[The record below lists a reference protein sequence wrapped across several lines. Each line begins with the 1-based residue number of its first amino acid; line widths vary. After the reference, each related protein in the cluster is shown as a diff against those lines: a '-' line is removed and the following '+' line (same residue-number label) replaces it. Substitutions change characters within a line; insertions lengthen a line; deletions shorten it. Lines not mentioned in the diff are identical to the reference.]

1 MEDKPSQALRYGR
14 WKSSMWLAIDAVKK
28 GDADV
33 AVSGGNTGALMAMSK
48 FNLKTLPGIDR
59 PAIAALWPTL
69 RGESVVLDLGASIG
83 ADADHLVDLAVMG
96 AAMARILFG
105 LDRPSV
111 GLLNI
116 GVEEAK
122 GLEPVREASAV
133 LREQKLPGLDYHG
146 FVEGNDIGKGTVD
159 VVVTEGF
166 AGNIALKTAEGT
178 ARQMAEYL
186 KGAMTRTLSA
196 RIGYLFARSAF
207 RELRER
213 MDTRKANGGVFLG
226 LNGIVIKS
234 HGSTDAEGFAAAIGL
249 GHGVVR
255 DELLAKITAAL
266 GRPGKPR
273 PAGRRRSCLVTTK
286 RSVILGCG
294 SYLPAQILT
303 NSDLARK
310 VDTSDDWIVQ
320 RTGIHERHIAA
331 PGEWTSHMAVHAAK
345 AALAHAKVDAQ
356 SIDLI
361 VLATSTPDNTFPAS
375 AVSVQAELGIT
386 HGAAFDLQAVC
397 SGFVFALATADS
409 LLKSGAFSRALV
421 IGSETFSRILDW
433 TDRGTC
439 VLFGDGAG
447 AVVLDLQT
455 QPDKGEERGILTVRL
470 RSDGRY
476 KSKLY
481 VDGGPSST
489 GTVGHLRMEGREVFR
504 HAVAMITDV
513 VEDAFKATGYT
524 AADIDWFIPHQANK
538 RIIDGSAHKLGIPPG
553 KIVVTV
559 DRHGNTSAASIP
571 LALADAVADRRIKRG
586 DLLLL
591 EAMGGGFTWGAAL
604 VRW

>member
-1 MEDKPSQALRYGR
+1 MSDKVRIALDAMGGDHGPAVVVAGADLALTRHPGTEFLLFGNSAQIAPLVDARPSLKAASKLIHTDIAVRMEDKPSQALRYGR

-33 AVSGGNTGALMAMSK
+33 AVSGGNTGALMAMSR
-48 FNLKTLPGIDR
+48 FNLKMLPGIDR

-83 ADADHLVDLAVMG
+83 ADADHLVNLAVMG

-186 KGAMTRTLSA
+186 KAAMTRTLSA
-196 RIGYLFARSAF
+196 RIGYFFARSAF

-213 MDTRKANGGVFLG
+213 MDTRKSNGGVFLG

-249 GHGVVR
+249 GHGMIR

-266 GRPGKPR
+266 GRLGKSPPR
-273 PAGRRRSCLVTTK
+273 
-286 RSVILGCG
+286 
-294 SYLPAQILT
+294 Q
-303 NSDLARK
+303 
-310 VDTSDDWIVQ
+310 
-320 RTGIHERHIAA
+320 
-331 PGEWTSHMAVHAAK
+331 AV
-345 AALAHAKVDAQ
+345 
-356 SIDLI
+356 
-361 VLATSTPDNTFPAS
+361 
-375 AVSVQAELGIT
+375 G
-386 HGAAFDLQAVC
+386 GAA
-397 SGFVFALATADS
+397 S
-409 LLKSGAFSRALV
+409 
-421 IGSETFSRILDW
+421 
-433 TDRGTC
+433 
-439 VLFGDGAG
+439 
-447 AVVLDLQT
+447 
-455 QPDKGEERGILTVRL
+455 
-470 RSDGRY
+470 
-476 KSKLY
+476 
-481 VDGGPSST
+481 
-489 GTVGHLRMEGREVFR
+489 
-504 HAVAMITDV
+504 
-513 VEDAFKATGYT
+513 
-524 AADIDWFIPHQANK
+524 
-538 RIIDGSAHKLGIPPG
+538 
-553 KIVVTV
+553 
-559 DRHGNTSAASIP
+559 
-571 LALADAVADRRIKRG
+571 
-586 DLLLL
+586 
-591 EAMGGGFTWGAAL
+591 
-604 VRW
+604 